1 MAILKLSPSSSDPQF
16 AAERKL
22 DGPTVAMQ
30 PSSPLPRLPFDP
42 LWTPEQ
48 VARELNVSPDWV
60 RDHSC
65 RKEPRLPV
73 IRLGGGP
80 GRTGLLRYRASQ
92 IVNFIAEME
101 RLGTSSSGRI

>member
-22 DGPTVAMQ
+22 DGPAVAMQ

-48 VARELNVSPDWV
+48 VARVKKSY
-60 RDHSC
+60 
-65 RKEPRLPV
+65 
-73 IRLGGGP
+73 
-80 GRTGLLRYRASQ
+80 TGQALAHYFQANGSRRQ
-92 IVNFIAEME
+92 TKVD
-101 RLGTSSSGRI
+101 